1 MIRSP
6 STKWFAVACL
16 CLCPFSIAASSGADH
31 VLISGDDV
39 SVTRSDFVRYLEVR
53 VPEEQRAAVL
63 ARPDSIRQLLSQ
75 LYITRTLAAEAKAA
89 EELDR
94 EALEWRAEL
103 ERDRVY
109 RQALIDLRIAEKAA
123 RTDWDNLA
131 REHYTANRQDYE
143 VPERVRAS
151 HVLIGTAGRSDEE
164 AVALADE
171 IAERARAGEDF
182 AALVSAY
189 SDDPSADANAGDLGF
204 VTRGQ
209 LVPEF
214 EQAAFALEQEGDIAG
229 PVKTQF
235 GYHVIRF
242 VERSEARLRPFEEV
256 RDAIIRDLKG
266 RQAGEVQQ
274 TEVERVRSADT
285 ILVNH
290 EAVELLEVEM
300 REPEGARLDAQQGS
314 HQSE

>member
-16 CLCPFSIAASSGADH
+16 FFFPLSIAASGADH

-39 SVTRSDFVRYLEVR
+39 SVTRSDFARYLEVR

-63 ARPDSIRQLLSQ
+63 ARPDAIRQLISQ

-94 EALEWRAEL
+94 EALEWRAEF

-123 RTDWDNLA
+123 RTDWDTLA
-131 REHYTANRQDYE
+131 RERYTANRQDYE

-151 HVLIGTAGRSDEE
+151 HVLIGTAERGDEE
-164 AVALADE
+164 ASALADE

-182 AALVSAY
+182 AALAITY
-189 SDDPSADANAGDLGF
+189 SDDPSAERNEGDLGF

-242 VERSEARLRPFEEV
+242 EERRDARLRPFEDV
-256 RDAIIRDLKG
+256 RDSIVGDLRA
-266 RQAGEVQQ
+266 RQAREVQEA
-274 TEVERVRSADT
+274 EVERVRSADA
-285 ILVNH
+285 VFVDH
-290 EAVELLEVEM
+290 EAVALLEAEM
-300 REPEGARLDAQQGS
+300 REAESALTDGQQGS
-314 HQSE
+314 RPSE

>member
-16 CLCPFSIAASSGADH
+16 FFFPLSIAASGADH

-39 SVTRSDFVRYLEVR
+39 SVTRSDFARYLEVR
-53 VPEEQRAAVL
+53 VPEDQRAAVL
-63 ARPDSIRQLLSQ
+63 ARPDAIRQLISQ

-94 EALEWRAEL
+94 EALEWRAEF

-123 RTDWDNLA
+123 RTDWDTLA
-131 REHYTANRQDYE
+131 RERYTANRQDYE

-151 HVLIGTAGRSDEE
+151 HVLIGTAERGDEE
-164 AVALADE
+164 ASALADE

-182 AALVSAY
+182 AALASTY
-189 SDDPSADANAGDLGF
+189 SDDPSAERNEGDLGF

-242 VERSEARLRPFEEV
+242 EERREARLRPFEDV
-256 RDAIIRDLKG
+256 RDSIVGDLIA
-266 RQAGEVQQ
+266 RQAREVQEA
-274 TEVERVRSADT
+274 EVERVRSADA
-285 ILVNH
+285 VFVDH
-290 EAVELLEVEM
+290 EAVALLEAEM
-300 REPEGARLDAQQGS
+300 REAESALTDGQQGS
-314 HQSE
+314 RPSE